1 MENVYNMILLKY
13 NNKKII
19 KCNNN
24 KNTLI
29 DMSYLSVKQ
38 NVAM

>member
-13 NNKKII
+13 NIKKII
-19 KCNNN
+19 KYNNN